1 MIYVRR
7 MDTTELL
14 ASLYVVSENI
24 SQLLHALD
32 DFGYQGLDVRKID
45 GGYGL
50 FLDDTL
56 LAAGID
62 DNEVE
67 ATEILLDRAA
77 DMFYHDIPE
86 GKGSAVST
94 TYPEDDRVWI
104 RCHCGPWS

>member
-1 MIYVRR
+1 M
-7 MDTTELL
+7 T
-14 ASLYVVSENI
+14 
-24 SQLLHALD
+24 
-32 DFGYQGLDVRKID
+32 LDVRKID

-86 GKGSAVST
+86 V
-94 TYPEDDRVWI
+94 
-104 RCHCGPWS
+104 